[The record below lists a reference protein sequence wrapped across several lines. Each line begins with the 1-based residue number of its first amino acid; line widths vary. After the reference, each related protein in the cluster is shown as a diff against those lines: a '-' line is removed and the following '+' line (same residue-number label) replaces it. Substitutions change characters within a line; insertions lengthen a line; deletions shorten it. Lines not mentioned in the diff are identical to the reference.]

1 MPQTQ
6 ISCPRCR
13 QPVMANVEQLFDVTN
28 DPGAKQR
35 MLGGVSNHVSCPYCG
50 HQGMLATPI
59 VYHDA
64 DKELLLTF
72 FPSELGLP
80 VNEQEK
86 MIGPLIKQVVD
97 RLPPEKRKAYL
108 LSPQG
113 HLTYQSLVERVLA
126 ADGITPEML
135 KAQQDRVNLM
145 ERLLSAAS
153 PDVRSE
159 IIKQNADQLDEAF
172 FSLFSRL
179 AQSAL
184 ASGQDEVGQQMAA
197 LQQQLLEET
206 EFGRKLQS
214 SVGEMEAA
222 AKSLQDAGQGLTRE
236 KLLDIMLEAPN
247 DNRLRA
253 LVSMARPGMD
263 YIFFQTLTE
272 RIDQTEG
279 EEKARLTTAREK
291 LLDLVNQV
299 DRQIEERL
307 KQASA
312 FLEELLAAPDI
323 KQATQK
329 NLQQFDQAV
338 IESLNEMLRA
348 ADQQK
353 DTARLEKLTQI
364 VDVLNEAS
372 APPPEYAL
380 LEEFLEAP
388 DEATLE
394 KMIQEREQDI
404 TPQFVEAL
412 GSLAAQMETP
422 PADVSTDEK
431 QMAERMQTV
440 YRVVLR
446 YSMKKKM
453 QS

>member
-1 MPQTQ
+1 
-6 ISCPRCR
+6 
-13 QPVMANVEQLFDVTN
+13 
-28 DPGAKQR
+28 
-35 MLGGVSNHVSCPYCG
+35 
-50 HQGMLATPI
+50 MLATPI

-126 ADGITPEML
+126 ADGITPEIL
-135 KAQQDRVNLM
+135 KAQQDRINLM

-179 AQSAL
+179 AQSAM
-184 ASGQDEVGQQMAA
+184 ASGQQEVGQQMAA

-206 EFGRKLQS
+206 DFGRKLQS

-263 YIFFQTLTE
+263 YTFFQTLTE

-279 EEKARLTTAREK
+279 EEKVRLTTAREK

-329 NLQQFDQAV
+329 NLQQFDQTV

-380 LEEFLEAP
+380 LEELLEAP
-388 DEATLE
+388 DEAALE
-394 KMIQEREQDI
+394 KMLQEREQDI
-404 TPQFVEAL
+404 TPQFVEVL

-422 PADVSTDEK
+422 PADASTDEK
-431 QMAERMQTV
+431 QMAERMQMV

-446 YSMKKKM
+446 DSMKKKM